1 MLIDMLVRLKGLE
14 LGRFNGSPLNSN
26 NGSNDASSLK
36 DDDDLDDLKDEF
48 NNDIDFVDVNSAGE
62 LTDVQF
68 VDKIKVG
75 S

>member
-14 LGRFNGSPLNSN
+14 LGRFNGSPLDSN
-26 NGSNDASSLK
+26 NGSNNAPT

-48 NNDIDFVDVNSAGE
+48 DNDIDFVDVNSAGE